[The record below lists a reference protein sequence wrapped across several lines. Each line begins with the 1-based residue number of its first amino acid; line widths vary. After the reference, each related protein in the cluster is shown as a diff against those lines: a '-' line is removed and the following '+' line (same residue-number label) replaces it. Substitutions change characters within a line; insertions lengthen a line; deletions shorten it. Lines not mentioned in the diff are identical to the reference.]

1 MADTTVTNV
10 TNANKSIVGRA
21 TSALTDIRRFM
32 NEPAAKRALPTVLAL
47 VVTFIG
53 IILFISMREPAKTTL
68 FSSLSEADKSKV
80 VESLRQNG
88 INVSLDSATGEIL
101 VPSTDYYQSKML
113 LAAEGLPESL
123 PSGYDNLNDLPM
135 GTSRSVE
142 AVKIR
147 QGLENEL
154 ARSINEISGI
164 LGARVHLAIPEKS
177 VFIRER
183 GKPTASV
190 FVKLGAG
197 RSLGGNQIRAI
208 VHLVSSS
215 VPNLPSEN
223 VTVVDQH
230 GNLLSKPTDDPT
242 SAMSNRQL
250 EYTMKLEQ
258 VYRQRVISLLTPIL
272 GAGNI
277 TAQVSVDVDFT
288 TQNVTEEIV
297 DPESSAIRSEQ
308 ATQDITSEPEAQGI
322 PGAVANTPPLAAEL
336 ATDAPA
342 VQSSGSNIKSQSSSS
357 IKNYEVSK
365 RVTATRNPT
374 GTIKRIVAAILIR
387 EKFVTNEEGER
398 VLKKISD
405 AEKASIQAL
414 VRDAIGFKE
423 ERGDSITITGGEF
436 VEDIQLIDVPWY
448 ENSAIRELLGKLF
461 TILVL
466 AIVTFGAL
474 RPLLSRILVPGGE
487 GVGLPGGTISVADE
501 DEEEQEKIEVQE
513 GESLEDIKAKLKPK
527 KSAISADMLDT
538 ANTYDDKVA
547 IIRMIVGDEAG
558 RVSSVF
564 RNMMKEGSN
573 ASSEEQG

>member
-1 MADTTVTNV
+1 MADTTVTNINEGKSNLI
-10 TNANKSIVGRA
+10 TKTSNAI
-21 TSALTDIRRFM
+21 TDIRRIL
-32 NEPAAKRALPTVLAL
+32 NEPAAKRALPTALAL
-47 VVTFIG
+47 IVTFVG
-53 IILFISMREPAKTTL
+53 IILFISFREPSKTTL

-88 INVSLDSATGEIL
+88 INVSLDSATGEVL

-123 PSGYDNLNDLPM
+123 PNGYESLDNMPM

-147 QGLENEL
+147 HGLENEL

-164 LGARVHLAIPEKS
+164 LGARVHLAIPDKS
-177 VFIRER
+177 VFVRER

-197 RSLGGNQIRAI
+197 RSLGENQIRAI

-230 GNLLSKPTDDPT
+230 GNLLSKPSDDIN

-258 VYRQRVISLLTPIL
+258 VYRQRVLSLLTPIL

-277 TAQVSVDVDFT
+277 TAQVNVDVDFT
-288 TQNVTEEIV
+288 TQNITEEVV
-297 DPESSAIRSEQ
+297 DPEASALRSEQ
-308 ATQDITSEPEAQGI
+308 ATQDITSEPQAQGI

-336 ATDAPA
+336 ATENPVPTQAQP
-342 VQSSGSNIKSQSSSS
+342 NIKSQSSSS

-365 RVTATRNPT
+365 RVSTTTNPT

-387 EKFVTNEEGER
+387 DKLVINELGEQ
-398 VLKKISD
+398 VLQKISD
-405 AEKASIQAL
+405 EEKANLEAL
-414 VRDAIGFKE
+414 VRDAIGFRE
-423 ERGDSITITGGEF
+423 NRGDSITISSGEF
-436 VEDIQLIDVPWY
+436 VEDLQVVEVPWY

-461 TILVL
+461 TILIL

-474 RPLLSRILVPGGE
+474 RPLLNRILVPTASVVGGP
-487 GVGLPGGTISVADE
+487 GVAVADE
-501 DEEEQEKIEVQE
+501 EEEEEEDKIEVSE

-564 RNMMKEGSN
+564 RNMMKQN
-573 ASSEEQG
+573 AKSEEES

>member
-1 MADTTVTNV
+1 MADTTVTNA
-10 TNANKSIVGRA
+10 NENKSNLITR
-21 TSALTDIRRFM
+21 TNSYITNIRRFLD
-32 NEPAAKRALPTVLAL
+32 EPAAKRALPTVLAL
-47 VVTFIG
+47 IVAFVGILIFIT
-53 IILFISMREPAKTTL
+53 MKEPAKTTL
-68 FSSLSEADKSKV
+68 FSSLTEGDKAKV
-80 VESLRQNG
+80 VESLRQKG
-88 INVSLDSATGEIL
+88 IDVSLDSATGEVL

-113 LAAEGLPESL
+113 LAAEGLPESM
-123 PSGYDNLNDLPM
+123 PSGYDNLSDLPM

-147 QGLENEL
+147 QSQESEL

-164 LGARVHLAIPEKS
+164 LGARVHLAIPDKS
-177 VFIRER
+177 VFVREK
-183 GKPTASV
+183 GNPTASV

-197 RSLGGNQIRAI
+197 RSLGENQVRAI

-230 GNLLSKPTDDPT
+230 GNLLSRPTNDPT
-242 SAMSNRQL
+242 SALSNRQL

-277 TAQVSVDVDFT
+277 TAQVNVDVDFT

-297 DPESSAIRSEQ
+297 DPEGTALRSEQ
-308 ATQDITSEPEAQGI
+308 ATQDLTSEPEAIGI
-322 PGAVANTPPLAAEL
+322 PGAVANTPPVAADL
-336 ATDAPA
+336 ATGAPEAAPA
-342 VQSSGSNIKSQSSSS
+342 GSKVKSQSSSS

-365 RVTATRNPT
+365 RVTAIRNPT
-374 GTIKRIVAAILIR
+374 GQIKRIVAAILVR
-387 EKFVTNEEGER
+387 DKMVMNELGENVLQKLSEEEKSNLE
-398 VLKKISD
+398 S
-405 AEKASIQAL
+405 L
-414 VRDAIGFKE
+414 VRDAIGFKQ
-423 ERGDSITITGGEF
+423 ERGDSITISSGEF
-436 VEDIQLIDVPWY
+436 VDEIALSTVPWY

-474 RPLLSRILVPGGE
+474 RPLLNRILVP
-487 GVGLPGGTISVADE
+487 VGGTMADGSLGAGSM
-501 DEEEQEKIEVQE
+501 DEEEEEEDKIEVQE

-527 KSAISADMLDT
+527 KSAISAEMLDT

-547 IIRMIVGDEAG
+547 VIRMIVGDESG
-558 RVSSVF
+558 KVSNVF
-564 RNMMKEGSN
+564 RQLLQKETN
-573 ASSEEQG
+573 

>member
-1 MADTTVTNV
+1 MADTTVSNI
-10 TNANKSIVGRA
+10 NEGKSNLITK
-21 TSALTDIRRFM
+21 TSSAITDIRRIL
-32 NEPAAKRALPTVLAL
+32 NEPAAKRALPTALAL
-47 VVTFIG
+47 IVTFVG
-53 IILFISMREPAKTTL
+53 IILFISFREPSKTTL

-88 INVSLDSATGEIL
+88 INVSLDSATGEVL

-123 PSGYDNLNDLPM
+123 PNGYDSLDNMPM

-147 QGLENEL
+147 NGLENEL

-164 LGARVHLAIPEKS
+164 LGARVHLAIPDKS
-177 VFIRER
+177 VFVRER

-197 RSLGGNQIRAI
+197 RSLGENQIRAI

-230 GNLLSKPTDDPT
+230 GNLLSKPSDDIN

-258 VYRQRVISLLTPIL
+258 VYRQRVLSLLTPIL

-277 TAQVSVDVDFT
+277 TAQVNVDVDFT
-288 TQNVTEEIV
+288 TQNITEEVV
-297 DPESSAIRSEQ
+297 DPEASALRSEQ
-308 ATQDITSEPEAQGI
+308 ATQDITSEPQAQGI

-336 ATDAPA
+336 ATENPVPTQAQP
-342 VQSSGSNIKSQSSSS
+342 NIKSQSSSS

-365 RVTATRNPT
+365 RVSTTTNPT

-387 EKFVTNEEGER
+387 DKLVINELGEQ
-398 VLKKISD
+398 VLQKISD
-405 AEKASIQAL
+405 EEKANLEAL
-414 VRDAIGFKE
+414 VRDAIGFRE
-423 ERGDSITITGGEF
+423 NRGDSITISSGEF
-436 VEDIQLIDVPWY
+436 VEDMQVVEVPWY

-474 RPLLSRILVPGGE
+474 RPLLSRILVPTAAVAGGP
-487 GVGLPGGTISVADE
+487 GVAMAQ
-501 DEEEQEKIEVQE
+501 DEEEEEEEKIEVAE

-564 RNMMKEGSN
+564 RNMMKQNS
-573 ASSEEQG
+573 

>member
-1 MADTTVTNV
+1 MADTTVSNI
-10 TNANKSIVGRA
+10 NEGKSNLITK
-21 TSALTDIRRFM
+21 TSSAITDIRRIL
-32 NEPAAKRALPTVLAL
+32 NEPAAKRALPTALAL
-47 VVTFIG
+47 IVTFVG
-53 IILFISMREPAKTTL
+53 IILFISFREPSKTTL

-88 INVSLDSATGEIL
+88 INVSLDSATGEVL

-123 PSGYDNLNDLPM
+123 PNGYDSLDNMPM

-147 QGLENEL
+147 NGLENEL

-164 LGARVHLAIPEKS
+164 LGARVHLAIPDKS
-177 VFIRER
+177 VFVRER

-197 RSLGGNQIRAI
+197 RSLGENQIRAI

-230 GNLLSKPTDDPT
+230 GNLLSKPSDDIN

-258 VYRQRVISLLTPIL
+258 VYRQRVLSLLTPIL

-277 TAQVSVDVDFT
+277 TAQVNVDVDFT
-288 TQNVTEEIV
+288 TQNITEEVV
-297 DPESSAIRSEQ
+297 DPEASALRSEQ
-308 ATQDITSEPEAQGI
+308 ATQDITSEPQAQGI

-336 ATDAPA
+336 ATENPVPTQAQP
-342 VQSSGSNIKSQSSSS
+342 NIKSQSSSS

-365 RVTATRNPT
+365 RVSTTTNPT

-387 EKFVTNEEGER
+387 DKLVINELGEQ
-398 VLKKISD
+398 VLQKISD
-405 AEKASIQAL
+405 EEKANLEAL
-414 VRDAIGFKE
+414 VRDAIGFRE
-423 ERGDSITITGGEF
+423 NRGDSITISSGEF
-436 VEDIQLIDVPWY
+436 VEDLQVVEVPWY

-461 TILVL
+461 TILIL

-474 RPLLSRILVPGGE
+474 RPLLSRILVPTAAVAGGP
-487 GVGLPGGTISVADE
+487 GVAIAQ
-501 DEEEQEKIEVQE
+501 DEEEEEEDKIEVAE

-564 RNMMKEGSN
+564 RNMMKQN
-573 ASSEEQG
+573 AKSEEES

>member
-1 MADTTVTNV
+1 MADTTVTN
-10 TNANKSIVGRA
+10 TEDNKGGSLVSKT
-21 TSALTDIRRFM
+21 TSAITDIRRLL
-32 NEPAAKRALPTVLAL
+32 NEPAAKRALPTAVAL
-47 VVTFIG
+47 IVTFIG
-53 IILFISMREPAKTTL
+53 ILLFISMREPAKTTL
-68 FSSLSEADKSKV
+68 FSSLTEADKSKV

-88 INVSLDSATGEIL
+88 INVSLDSATGEVL

-123 PSGYDNLNDLPM
+123 PSGYDNLNELPM
-135 GTSRSVE
+135 GTSRSIE

-147 QGLENEL
+147 QSLENEL
-154 ARSINEISGI
+154 ARSVNEISGI

-177 VFIRER
+177 VFVRER
-183 GKPTASV
+183 GKPTASI

-197 RSLGGNQIRAI
+197 RSLGENQIRAI

-258 VYRQRVISLLTPIL
+258 VYRQRVLSLLTPIL

-288 TQNVTEEIV
+288 TKNVTEEIV
-297 DPESSAIRSEQ
+297 DPEGSAIRSEQ
-308 ATQDITSEPEAQGI
+308 ATQDTTSEPEAQGI

-342 VQSSGSNIKSQSSSS
+342 SQQSSSQIKSQSSSS

-374 GTIKRIVAAILIR
+374 GQIKRIVAAILIR
-387 EKFVTNEEGER
+387 EKFVINEAGER
-398 VLKKISD
+398 VLEKVTEEEKKN
-405 AEKASIQAL
+405 IQSL
-414 VRDAIGFKE
+414 VKDAIGFKD
-423 ERGDSITITGGEF
+423 ERGDSITISGGEF
-436 VEDIQLIDVPWY
+436 VEDIEVINVPWY

-474 RPLLSRILVPGGE
+474 RPLLSRILVPAGG
-487 GVGLPGGTISVADE
+487 GQLAGPSSVSIAE
-501 DEEEQEKIEVQE
+501 DEEEEEDKIEVAE
-513 GESLEDIKAKLKPK
+513 GESLEEIKAKLKPK
-527 KSAISADMLDT
+527 KSSISADMLDT

-564 RNMMKEGSN
+564 RNMMSQNSK
-573 ASSEEQG
+573 SEEDQG

>member
-1 MADTTVTNV
+1 MADTTVSNI
-10 TNANKSIVGRA
+10 NEGKSSLITK
-21 TSALTDIRRFM
+21 TSSAITDIRRIL
-32 NEPAAKRALPTVLAL
+32 NEPAAKRALPTALAL
-47 VVTFIG
+47 IVTFVG
-53 IILFISMREPAKTTL
+53 IILFISFREPSKTTL

-88 INVSLDSATGEIL
+88 INVSLDSATGEVL

-123 PSGYDNLNDLPM
+123 PNGYDSLDNMPM

-147 QGLENEL
+147 NGLENEL

-164 LGARVHLAIPEKS
+164 LGARVHLAIPDKS
-177 VFIRER
+177 VFVRER

-197 RSLGGNQIRAI
+197 RSLGENQIRAI

-230 GNLLSKPTDDPT
+230 GNLLSKPSDDIN

-258 VYRQRVISLLTPIL
+258 VYRQRVLSLLTPIL
-272 GAGNI
+272 GPGNI
-277 TAQVSVDVDFT
+277 TAQVNVDVDFT
-288 TQNVTEEIV
+288 TQNITEEVV
-297 DPESSAIRSEQ
+297 DPEASALRSEQ
-308 ATQDITSEPEAQGI
+308 ATQDITSEPQAQGV

-336 ATDAPA
+336 ATENPVPTQAQP
-342 VQSSGSNIKSQSSSS
+342 NIKSQSSSS

-365 RVTATRNPT
+365 RVSTTTNPT

-387 EKFVTNEEGER
+387 DKLVMNELGEQ
-398 VLKKISD
+398 VLQKISD
-405 AEKASIQAL
+405 EEKANLEAL
-414 VRDAIGFKE
+414 VRDAIGFRE
-423 ERGDSITITGGEF
+423 NRGDSITISSGEF
-436 VEDIQLIDVPWY
+436 VEDMQVVEVPWY

-474 RPLLSRILVPGGE
+474 RPLLSRILVPTAAVAGGP
-487 GVGLPGGTISVADE
+487 GVAIAQ
-501 DEEEQEKIEVQE
+501 DEEEEEEDKIEVAE

-564 RNMMKEGSN
+564 RNMMKKNSI
-573 ASSEEQG
+573 SEEES

>member
-1 MADTTVTNV
+1 MADTTVSNINEGKSKLITK
-10 TNANKSIVGRA
+10 TSNAI
-21 TSALTDIRRFM
+21 TDIRRIL
-32 NEPAAKRALPTVLAL
+32 NEPAAKRALPTALAL
-47 VVTFIG
+47 IVTFVG
-53 IILFISMREPAKTTL
+53 IILFISFREPSKTTL

-88 INVSLDSATGEIL
+88 INVSLDSATGEVL

-123 PSGYDNLNDLPM
+123 PNGYESLDSMPM

-147 QGLENEL
+147 NGLENEL

-164 LGARVHLAIPEKS
+164 LGARVHLAIPDKS
-177 VFIRER
+177 VFVREK

-197 RSLGGNQIRAI
+197 RSLGENQVRAI

-230 GNLLSKPTDDPT
+230 GNLLSKPSDDIN

-250 EYTMKLEQ
+250 EYSMKLEQ
-258 VYRQRVISLLTPIL
+258 VYRQRVLSLLTPIL

-277 TAQVSVDVDFT
+277 TAQVNVDVDFT
-288 TQNVTEEIV
+288 TQNITEEVV
-297 DPESSAIRSEQ
+297 DPEASALRSEQ
-308 ATQDITSEPEAQGI
+308 ATQDITSEPQAQGI

-336 ATDAPA
+336 ATENPVPTQAQP
-342 VQSSGSNIKSQSSSS
+342 NIKSQSSSS

-365 RVTATRNPT
+365 RVSTTTNPT

-387 EKFVTNEEGER
+387 DKLVTNELGEQ
-398 VLKKISD
+398 VLQKISD
-405 AEKASIQAL
+405 EEKANLEAL
-414 VRDAIGFKE
+414 VRDAIGFRE
-423 ERGDSITITGGEF
+423 NRGDSITISSGEF
-436 VEDIQLIDVPWY
+436 VEDMQVVEVPWY

-461 TILVL
+461 TILIL

-474 RPLLSRILVPGGE
+474 RPLLSRILVPTAAVAGG
-487 GVGLPGGTISVADE
+487 PGIAMAQ
-501 DEEEQEKIEVQE
+501 DEEEEEEDKIEVAE

-564 RNMMKEGSN
+564 RNMMKQN
-573 ASSEEQG
+573 AKSEEES

>member
-1 MADTTVTNV
+1 MADTTVTNLNEGKSNLI
-10 TNANKSIVGRA
+10 TRTSNAI
-21 TSALTDIRRFM
+21 TDIRRIL
-32 NEPAAKRALPTVLAL
+32 NEPAAKRALPTALAL
-47 VVTFIG
+47 IVTFIG
-53 IILFISMREPAKTTL
+53 IILFISFREPSKTTL

-88 INVSLDSATGEIL
+88 INVSLDSATGEVL

-123 PSGYDNLNDLPM
+123 PNGYDSLDNMPM

-147 QGLENEL
+147 NGLENEL

-164 LGARVHLAIPEKS
+164 LGARVHLAIPDKS
-177 VFIRER
+177 VFVRER

-197 RSLGGNQIRAI
+197 RSLGENQIRAI

-230 GNLLSKPTDDPT
+230 GNLLSKPSDDIN

-258 VYRQRVISLLTPIL
+258 VYRQRVLSLLTPIL
-272 GAGNI
+272 GVGNI
-277 TAQVSVDVDFT
+277 TAQVNVDVDFT
-288 TQNVTEEIV
+288 TQNITEEVV
-297 DPESSAIRSEQ
+297 DPEASALRSEQ
-308 ATQDITSEPEAQGI
+308 ATQDITSEPQAQGV

-336 ATDAPA
+336 ATENPVPTQAQP
-342 VQSSGSNIKSQSSSS
+342 NIKSQSSSS

-365 RVTATRNPT
+365 RVSTTTNPT

-387 EKFVTNEEGER
+387 DKLVINELGEQ
-398 VLKKISD
+398 VLQKISD
-405 AEKASIQAL
+405 EEKANLEAL
-414 VRDAIGFKE
+414 VRDAIGFRE
-423 ERGDSITITGGEF
+423 NRGDSITISSGEF
-436 VEDIQLIDVPWY
+436 VEDIQVVEVPWY

-474 RPLLSRILVPGGE
+474 RPLLSRILVPTAAVTGGP
-487 GVGLPGGTISVADE
+487 GVAIAE
-501 DEEEQEKIEVQE
+501 DEEEEAEEKIEVAE

-564 RNMMKEGSN
+564 RNMMKQN
-573 ASSEEQG
+573 AKSEEES

>member
-1 MADTTVTNV
+1 MADTTVTNINEGKSNLI
-10 TNANKSIVGRA
+10 TKTSNAI
-21 TSALTDIRRFM
+21 TDIRRIL
-32 NEPAAKRALPTVLAL
+32 NEPAAKRALPTALAL
-47 VVTFIG
+47 IVTFIG
-53 IILFISMREPAKTTL
+53 IILFISFREPSKTTL

-88 INVSLDSATGEIL
+88 INVSLDVATGEVL

-123 PSGYDNLNDLPM
+123 PNGYDSLDNIPM

-147 QGLENEL
+147 NGLENEL

-164 LGARVHLAIPEKS
+164 LGARVHLAIPDKS
-177 VFIRER
+177 VFVRER

-197 RSLGGNQIRAI
+197 RSLGENQIRAI

-230 GNLLSKPTDDPT
+230 GNLLSKPSDDIN

-258 VYRQRVISLLTPIL
+258 VYRQRVLSLLTPIL

-277 TAQVSVDVDFT
+277 TAQVNVDVDFT
-288 TQNVTEEIV
+288 TQNITEEIV
-297 DPESSAIRSEQ
+297 DPEASALRSEQ
-308 ATQDITSEPEAQGI
+308 ATQDITSEPQAQGI

-336 ATDAPA
+336 ATENPTPTQAQP
-342 VQSSGSNIKSQSSSS
+342 NIKSQSSSS

-365 RVTATRNPT
+365 RVSTTTNPT

-387 EKFVTNEEGER
+387 DKLVTNELGEQ
-398 VLKKISD
+398 VLQKISD
-405 AEKASIQAL
+405 QEKANLEAL
-414 VRDAIGFKE
+414 VRDAIGFRE
-423 ERGDSITITGGEF
+423 NRGDSITISSGEF
-436 VEDIQLIDVPWY
+436 IEDLQVVEVPWY

-461 TILVL
+461 TILIL

-474 RPLLSRILVPGGE
+474 RPLLSRILVPTAAVAGGP
-487 GVGLPGGTISVADE
+487 GVAIAQDDE
-501 DEEEQEKIEVQE
+501 DEEAEEKIEVAE

-564 RNMMKEGSN
+564 RNMMKKNSI
-573 ASSEEQG
+573 SEEES

>member
-1 MADTTVTNV
+1 MADTTVSNI
-10 TNANKSIVGRA
+10 NEGKSNLITK
-21 TSALTDIRRFM
+21 TSSAITDIRRIL
-32 NEPAAKRALPTVLAL
+32 NEPAAKRALPTALAL
-47 VVTFIG
+47 IVTFVG
-53 IILFISMREPAKTTL
+53 IILFISFREPSKTTL

-88 INVSLDSATGEIL
+88 INVSLDSATGEVL

-123 PSGYDNLNDLPM
+123 PNGYDSLDNMPM

-147 QGLENEL
+147 NGLENEL

-164 LGARVHLAIPEKS
+164 LGARVHLAIPDKS
-177 VFIRER
+177 VFVRER

-197 RSLGGNQIRAI
+197 RSLGENQIRAI

-230 GNLLSKPTDDPT
+230 GNLLSKPSDDIN

-258 VYRQRVISLLTPIL
+258 VYRQRVLSLLTPIL

-277 TAQVSVDVDFT
+277 TAQVNVDVDFT
-288 TQNVTEEIV
+288 TQNITEEVV
-297 DPESSAIRSEQ
+297 DPEASALRSEQ
-308 ATQDITSEPEAQGI
+308 ATQDITSEPQAQGI

-336 ATDAPA
+336 ATENPVPTQAQP
-342 VQSSGSNIKSQSSSS
+342 NIKSQSSSS

-365 RVTATRNPT
+365 RVSTTTNPT

-387 EKFVTNEEGER
+387 DKLVINELGEQ
-398 VLKKISD
+398 VLQKISD
-405 AEKASIQAL
+405 EEKANLEAL
-414 VRDAIGFKE
+414 VRDAIGFRE
-423 ERGDSITITGGEF
+423 NRGDSITISSGEF
-436 VEDIQLIDVPWY
+436 VEDMQVVEVPWY

-461 TILVL
+461 TILIL

-474 RPLLSRILVPGGE
+474 RPLLSRILVPTAAVAGGP
-487 GVGLPGGTISVADE
+487 GVAIAE
-501 DEEEQEKIEVQE
+501 DEEEEAEEKIEVAE

-564 RNMMKEGSN
+564 RNMMKQNSK
-573 ASSEEQG
+573 SEEES

>member
-1 MADTTVTNV
+1 MADTTVSNTNQG
-10 TNANKSIVGRA
+10 KSSLIA
-21 TSALTDIRRFM
+21 KTSNTITDIRRIL
-32 NEPAAKRALPTVLAL
+32 NEPAAKRALPTALAL
-47 VVTFIG
+47 IVTFIG
-53 IILFISMREPAKTTL
+53 IILFISMREPSKTTL

-88 INVSLDSATGEIL
+88 INVSLDSATGEVL

-123 PSGYDNLNDLPM
+123 PSGYDNLENLPM

-147 QGLENEL
+147 HSLESEL

-177 VFIRER
+177 VFIREK
-183 GKPTASV
+183 GKPTASI

-197 RSLGGNQIRAI
+197 RSLGENQIRAI

-215 VPNLPSEN
+215 VANLPSEN

-230 GNLLSKPTDDPT
+230 GNLLSKPSDDIN

-258 VYRQRVISLLTPIL
+258 VYRQRVLSLLTPIL

-277 TAQVSVDVDFT
+277 TAQVNVDVDFT
-288 TQNVTEEIV
+288 TQNVTEEVV
-297 DPESSAIRSEQ
+297 DPEGSVLRSEQ
-308 ATQDITSEPEAQGI
+308 ATQDTTSEPQAQGI

-336 ATDAPA
+336 ATENPVPA
-342 VQSSGSNIKSQSSSS
+342 QSQPNIKSQSSSS

-365 RVTATRNPT
+365 RVSTTTNPT
-374 GTIKRIVAAILIR
+374 GTIKRIVAAILVR
-387 EKFVTNEEGER
+387 DKLVTNELGEQ
-398 VLKKISD
+398 VLQKLSED
-405 AEKASIQAL
+405 EKQNLEAL
-414 VRDAIGFKE
+414 VRDAIGFRE
-423 ERGDSITITGGEF
+423 NRGDSITISSGEF
-436 VEDIQLIDVPWY
+436 VEDLEVIEVPWY

-474 RPLLSRILVPGGE
+474 RPLLSRILVPAGE
-487 GVGLPGGTISVADE
+487 AAGGTPISAVADD
-501 DEEEQEKIEVQE
+501 DEEEEQDKIEVAE

-564 RNMMKEGSN
+564 RNMMKEN
-573 ASSEEQG
+573 AKNAEES

>member
-1 MADTTVTNV
+1 MADTTVSNI
-10 TNANKSIVGRA
+10 NEGKSNLITK
-21 TSALTDIRRFM
+21 TSSAITDIRRIL
-32 NEPAAKRALPTVLAL
+32 NEPAAKRALPTALAL
-47 VVTFIG
+47 IVTFVG
-53 IILFISMREPAKTTL
+53 IILFISFREPSKTTL

-88 INVSLDSATGEIL
+88 INVSLDSATGEVL

-123 PSGYDNLNDLPM
+123 PNGYDSLDNMPM

-147 QGLENEL
+147 NGLENEL

-164 LGARVHLAIPEKS
+164 LGARVHLAIPDKS
-177 VFIRER
+177 VFVRER

-197 RSLGGNQIRAI
+197 RSLGENQIRAI

-230 GNLLSKPTDDPT
+230 GNLLSKPSDDIN

-258 VYRQRVISLLTPIL
+258 VYRQRVLSLLTPIL
-272 GAGNI
+272 GVGNI
-277 TAQVSVDVDFT
+277 TAQVNVDVDFT
-288 TQNVTEEIV
+288 TQNITEEVV
-297 DPESSAIRSEQ
+297 DPEASALRSEQ
-308 ATQDITSEPEAQGI
+308 ATQDITSEPQAQGV

-336 ATDAPA
+336 ATENPVPTQAQP
-342 VQSSGSNIKSQSSSS
+342 NIKSQSSSS

-365 RVTATRNPT
+365 RVSTTTNPT

-387 EKFVTNEEGER
+387 DKLVINELGEQ
-398 VLKKISD
+398 VLQKISD
-405 AEKASIQAL
+405 EEKANLEAL
-414 VRDAIGFKE
+414 VRDAIGFRE
-423 ERGDSITITGGEF
+423 NRGDSITISSGEF
-436 VEDIQLIDVPWY
+436 VEDIQVVEVPWY

-474 RPLLSRILVPGGE
+474 RPLLSRILVPTAAVAGGP
-487 GVGLPGGTISVADE
+487 GVAMAE
-501 DEEEQEKIEVQE
+501 DEEEEAEEKIEVAE

-564 RNMMKEGSN
+564 RNMMKKNSI
-573 ASSEEQG
+573 SEEES

>member
-1 MADTTVTNV
+1 MADTTVTNLNEGKSNLI
-10 TNANKSIVGRA
+10 TRTSNAI
-21 TSALTDIRRFM
+21 TDIRRIL
-32 NEPAAKRALPTVLAL
+32 NEPAAKRALPTALAL
-47 VVTFIG
+47 IVTFIG
-53 IILFISMREPAKTTL
+53 IILFISFREPSKTTL

-88 INVSLDSATGEIL
+88 INVSLDSATGEVL

-123 PSGYDNLNDLPM
+123 PNGYDSLDNMPM

-147 QGLENEL
+147 NGLENEL

-164 LGARVHLAIPEKS
+164 LGARVHLAIPDKS
-177 VFIRER
+177 VFVRER

-197 RSLGGNQIRAI
+197 RSLGENQIRAI

-230 GNLLSKPTDDPT
+230 GNLLSKPSDDIN

-258 VYRQRVISLLTPIL
+258 VYRQRVLSLLTPIL

-277 TAQVSVDVDFT
+277 TAQVNVDVDFT
-288 TQNVTEEIV
+288 TQNITEEVV
-297 DPESSAIRSEQ
+297 DPEASALRSEQ
-308 ATQDITSEPEAQGI
+308 ATQDITSEPQAQGI

-336 ATDAPA
+336 ATENPVPTQAQP
-342 VQSSGSNIKSQSSSS
+342 NIKSQSSSS

-365 RVTATRNPT
+365 RVSTTTNPT

-387 EKFVTNEEGER
+387 DKLVINELGEQ
-398 VLKKISD
+398 VLQKISD
-405 AEKASIQAL
+405 EEKANLEAL
-414 VRDAIGFKE
+414 VRDAIGFRE
-423 ERGDSITITGGEF
+423 NRGDSITISSGEF
-436 VEDIQLIDVPWY
+436 VEDLQVVEVPWY

-461 TILVL
+461 TILIL

-474 RPLLSRILVPGGE
+474 RPLLSRILVPTAAVAGGP
-487 GVGLPGGTISVADE
+487 GVAIAEDE
-501 DEEEQEKIEVQE
+501 DEEAEEKIEVAE

-564 RNMMKEGSN
+564 RNMMKQN
-573 ASSEEQG
+573 AKSEEES

>member
-10 TNANKSIVGRA
+10 NSGNKNSLVGRA
-21 TSALTDIRRFM
+21 SSAITDIRRFM

-53 IILFISMREPAKTTL
+53 IILFISIREPAKTTL

-123 PSGYDNLNDLPM
+123 PNGYDNLNDLPM

-183 GKPTASV
+183 GKPTASI

-197 RSLGGNQIRAI
+197 RSLGENQIRAI

-230 GNLLSKPTDDPT
+230 GNLLSKPSDDPT

-288 TQNVTEEIV
+288 TRNITEEVV

-308 ATQDITSEPEAQGI
+308 ATQDMTSEPEAQGI

-342 VQSSGSNIKSQSSSS
+342 SQPSGSNIKSQSSSS

-365 RVTATRNPT
+365 RVTATTNPT
-374 GTIKRIVAAILIR
+374 GTIKRIVAAILVR
-387 EKFVTNEEGER
+387 EKFVTNEAGER
-398 VLKKISD
+398 VLEKISD
-405 AEKASIQAL
+405 QEKASIQAL

-474 RPLLSRILVPGGE
+474 RPLLSRILVTAGDASGAPS
-487 GVGLPGGTISVADE
+487 TISMADD
-501 DEEEQEKIEVQE
+501 DEEEEDKIEVQE

-564 RNMMKEGSN
+564 RNMMKQGA
-573 ASSEEQG
+573 ASSEEQN

>member
-1 MADTTVTNV
+1 MADTTVSNINEGKTNLI
-10 TNANKSIVGRA
+10 TKTSNAI
-21 TSALTDIRRFM
+21 TDIRRIL
-32 NEPAAKRALPTVLAL
+32 NEPAAKRALPTALAL
-47 VVTFIG
+47 IVTFIG
-53 IILFISMREPAKTTL
+53 IILFISFREPSKTTL

-88 INVSLDSATGEIL
+88 INVSLDSATGEVL

-123 PSGYDNLNDLPM
+123 PNGYDSLDNMPM

-147 QGLENEL
+147 NGLENEL

-164 LGARVHLAIPEKS
+164 LGARVHLAIPDKS
-177 VFIRER
+177 VFVRER

-197 RSLGGNQIRAI
+197 RSLGESQIRAI

-230 GNLLSKPTDDPT
+230 GNLLSKPSDDIN

-258 VYRQRVISLLTPIL
+258 IYRQRVLSLLTPIL

-277 TAQVSVDVDFT
+277 TAQVNVDVDFT
-288 TQNVTEEIV
+288 TQNITEEVV
-297 DPESSAIRSEQ
+297 DPEASALRSEQ
-308 ATQDITSEPEAQGI
+308 ATQDITSEPQAQGI

-336 ATDAPA
+336 ATENPVPTQAQP
-342 VQSSGSNIKSQSSSS
+342 NIKSQSSSS

-365 RVTATRNPT
+365 RVSTTTNPT

-387 EKFVTNEEGER
+387 DKLVTNELGEQ
-398 VLKKISD
+398 VVQKVSD
-405 AEKASIQAL
+405 EEKANLEAL
-414 VRDAIGFKE
+414 VRDAIGFRE
-423 ERGDSITITGGEF
+423 NRGDSITISSGEF
-436 VEDIQLIDVPWY
+436 VEDLEVIEVPWY

-461 TILVL
+461 TILIL

-474 RPLLSRILVPGGE
+474 RPLLSRILVPTGAVAGGPA
-487 GVGLPGGTISVADE
+487 VSLAQDE
-501 DEEEQEKIEVQE
+501 DDEEQEDKIEVAE

-564 RNMMKEGSN
+564 RNMMKQN
-573 ASSEEQG
+573 AKSEEES

>member
-1 MADTTVTNV
+1 MADTTVSNINEGKSNLITK
-10 TNANKSIVGRA
+10 TSNAI
-21 TSALTDIRRFM
+21 TDIRRIL
-32 NEPAAKRALPTVLAL
+32 NEPAAKRALPTALAL
-47 VVTFIG
+47 IVTFIG
-53 IILFISMREPAKTTL
+53 IILFISFREPSKTTL

-88 INVSLDSATGEIL
+88 INVSLDSATGEVL

-123 PSGYDNLNDLPM
+123 PNGYDSLDNMPM

-147 QGLENEL
+147 NGLENEL

-164 LGARVHLAIPEKS
+164 LGARVHLAIPDKS
-177 VFIRER
+177 VFVRER

-197 RSLGGNQIRAI
+197 RSLGENQIRAI

-230 GNLLSKPTDDPT
+230 GNLLSKPSDDIN

-258 VYRQRVISLLTPIL
+258 VYRQRVLSLLTPIL

-277 TAQVSVDVDFT
+277 TAQVNVDVDFT
-288 TQNVTEEIV
+288 TQNITEEVV
-297 DPESSAIRSEQ
+297 DPEASALRSEQ
-308 ATQDITSEPEAQGI
+308 ATQDITSEPQAQGI

-336 ATDAPA
+336 ATENPVPTQAQP
-342 VQSSGSNIKSQSSSS
+342 NIKSQSSSS

-365 RVTATRNPT
+365 RVSTTTNPT

-387 EKFVTNEEGER
+387 DKLVINELGEQ
-398 VLKKISD
+398 VLQKISD
-405 AEKASIQAL
+405 EEKANLEAL
-414 VRDAIGFKE
+414 VRDAIGFRE
-423 ERGDSITITGGEF
+423 NRGDSITISSGEF
-436 VEDIQLIDVPWY
+436 VEDIQVVEVPWY

-461 TILVL
+461 TILIL

-474 RPLLSRILVPGGE
+474 RPLLSRILVPTAAVAGGP
-487 GVGLPGGTISVADE
+487 GVAMAQ
-501 DEEEQEKIEVQE
+501 DEEEEAEEKIEVAE

-564 RNMMKEGSN
+564 RNMMKQN
-573 ASSEEQG
+573 AKSEEES

>member
-1 MADTTVTNV
+1 MADTTVTNLNEGKSNLI
-10 TNANKSIVGRA
+10 TRTSNAI
-21 TSALTDIRRFM
+21 TDIRRIL
-32 NEPAAKRALPTVLAL
+32 NEPAAKRALPTALAL
-47 VVTFIG
+47 IVTFIG
-53 IILFISMREPAKTTL
+53 IILFISFREPSKTTL

-88 INVSLDSATGEIL
+88 INVSLDSATGEVL

-123 PSGYDNLNDLPM
+123 PNGYDSLDNMPM

-147 QGLENEL
+147 NGLENEL

-164 LGARVHLAIPEKS
+164 LGARVHLAIPDKS
-177 VFIRER
+177 VFVRER

-197 RSLGGNQIRAI
+197 RSLGENQIRAI

-230 GNLLSKPTDDPT
+230 GNLLSKPSDDIN

-258 VYRQRVISLLTPIL
+258 VYRQRVLSLLTPIL

-277 TAQVSVDVDFT
+277 TAQVNVDVDFT
-288 TQNVTEEIV
+288 TQNITEEVV
-297 DPESSAIRSEQ
+297 DPEASALRSEQ
-308 ATQDITSEPEAQGI
+308 ATQDITSEPQAQGV

-336 ATDAPA
+336 ATENPVPTQAQP
-342 VQSSGSNIKSQSSSS
+342 NIKSQSSSS

-365 RVTATRNPT
+365 RVSTTTNPT

-387 EKFVTNEEGER
+387 DKLVINELGEQ
-398 VLKKISD
+398 VLQKISD
-405 AEKASIQAL
+405 EEKANLEAL
-414 VRDAIGFKE
+414 VRDAIGFRE
-423 ERGDSITITGGEF
+423 NRGDSITISSGEF
-436 VEDIQLIDVPWY
+436 VEDMQVVEVPWY

-474 RPLLSRILVPGGE
+474 RPLLSRILVPTAAIAGGP
-487 GVGLPGGTISVADE
+487 GVAIA
-501 DEEEQEKIEVQE
+501 DEEEEEAEEKIEVAE

-564 RNMMKEGSN
+564 RNMMKQN
-573 ASSEEQG
+573 ANSEEES

>member
-1 MADTTVTNV
+1 MADTTVTNA
-10 TNANKSIVGRA
+10 NENKSNLITR
-21 TSALTDIRRFM
+21 TNSYITNIRRFLD
-32 NEPAAKRALPTVLAL
+32 EPAAKRALPTVLAL
-47 VVTFIG
+47 IVAFVGILIFIT
-53 IILFISMREPAKTTL
+53 MKEPAKTTL
-68 FSSLSEADKSKV
+68 FSSLTEGDKAKV
-80 VESLRQNG
+80 VESLRQKG
-88 INVSLDSATGEIL
+88 IDVSLDSATGEVL

-113 LAAEGLPESL
+113 LAAEGLPESM
-123 PSGYDNLNDLPM
+123 PSGYDNLSDLPM

-147 QGLENEL
+147 QSQESEL

-164 LGARVHLAIPEKS
+164 LGARVHLAIPDKS
-177 VFIRER
+177 VFVREK
-183 GKPTASV
+183 GNPTASV

-197 RSLGGNQIRAI
+197 RSLGENQVRAI

-230 GNLLSKPTDDPT
+230 GNLLSRPTNDPT
-242 SAMSNRQL
+242 SALSNRQL

-277 TAQVSVDVDFT
+277 TAQVNVDVDFT

-297 DPESSAIRSEQ
+297 DPEGTALRSEQ
-308 ATQDITSEPEAQGI
+308 ATQDLTSEPEAIGI
-322 PGAVANTPPLAAEL
+322 PGAVANTPPVAADL
-336 ATDAPA
+336 ATGAPEAAPA
-342 VQSSGSNIKSQSSSS
+342 GSKVKSQSSSS

-365 RVTATRNPT
+365 RVTAIRNPT
-374 GTIKRIVAAILIR
+374 GQIKRIVAAILVR
-387 EKFVTNEEGER
+387 DKMVMNELGENVLQKLSEEEKSNLE
-398 VLKKISD
+398 S
-405 AEKASIQAL
+405 L
-414 VRDAIGFKE
+414 VRDAIGFKQ
-423 ERGDSITITGGEF
+423 ERGDSITISSGEF
-436 VEDIQLIDVPWY
+436 VDEIALSTVPWY

-474 RPLLSRILVPGGE
+474 RPLLNRILVP
-487 GVGLPGGTISVADE
+487 VGGTMADGSLGAGSM
-501 DEEEQEKIEVQE
+501 DEEEEEEDKIEVQE

-527 KSAISADMLDT
+527 KSAISPDMLDT

-547 IIRMIVGDEAG
+547 VIRMIVGDEAG

-564 RNMMKEGSN
+564 KALMKQGNKKE
-573 ASSEEQG
+573 AEES

>member
-1 MADTTVTNV
+1 MADTTVSNI
-10 TNANKSIVGRA
+10 NEGKSNLITK
-21 TSALTDIRRFM
+21 TSSAITDIRRIL
-32 NEPAAKRALPTVLAL
+32 NEPAAKRALPTALAL
-47 VVTFIG
+47 IVTFVG
-53 IILFISMREPAKTTL
+53 IILFISFREPSKTTL

-88 INVSLDSATGEIL
+88 INVSLDSATGEVL

-123 PSGYDNLNDLPM
+123 PNGYDSLDNMPM

-147 QGLENEL
+147 NGLENEL

-164 LGARVHLAIPEKS
+164 LGARVHLAIPDKS
-177 VFIRER
+177 VFVRER

-197 RSLGGNQIRAI
+197 RSLGENQIRAI

-230 GNLLSKPTDDPT
+230 GNLLSKPSDDIN

-258 VYRQRVISLLTPIL
+258 VYRQRVLSLLTPIL

-277 TAQVSVDVDFT
+277 TAQVNVDVDFT
-288 TQNVTEEIV
+288 TQNITEEVV
-297 DPESSAIRSEQ
+297 DPEASALRSEQ
-308 ATQDITSEPEAQGI
+308 ATQDITSEPQAQGI

-336 ATDAPA
+336 ATENPVPTQAQP
-342 VQSSGSNIKSQSSSS
+342 NIKSQSSSS

-365 RVTATRNPT
+365 RVSTTTNPT

-387 EKFVTNEEGER
+387 DKLVTNELGEQ
-398 VLKKISD
+398 VLQKISD
-405 AEKASIQAL
+405 EEKANLEAL
-414 VRDAIGFKE
+414 VRDAIGFRE
-423 ERGDSITITGGEF
+423 NRGDSITISSGEF
-436 VEDIQLIDVPWY
+436 VEDLQVVEVPWY

-461 TILVL
+461 TILIL

-474 RPLLSRILVPGGE
+474 RPLLSRILVPTTAVAGGP
-487 GVGLPGGTISVADE
+487 GVAIAQ
-501 DEEEQEKIEVQE
+501 DEEEEEEDKIEVAE

-564 RNMMKEGSN
+564 RNMMKQNSK
-573 ASSEEQG
+573 SEEES

>member
-1 MADTTVTNV
+1 MADTTISNADENKNNLITKTN
-10 TNANKSIVGRA
+10 SYI
-21 TSALTDIRRFM
+21 TDIRRFL

-47 VVTFIG
+47 SIAFIG
-53 IILFISMREPAKTTL
+53 VLIFIMMREPAKTTL
-68 FSSLSEADKSKV
+68 FSSLSEADKAKV

-88 INVSLDSATGEIL
+88 IDVSLDSATGEVL

-123 PSGYDNLNDLPM
+123 PSGYDNLTDLPM
-135 GTSRSVE
+135 GTSRTVE

-147 QGLENEL
+147 QSQESEL

-164 LGARVHLAIPEKS
+164 LGARVHLAIPDKS
-177 VFIRER
+177 VFVRDR
-183 GKPTASV
+183 GRPTASI
-190 FVKLGAG
+190 FIKLGAG
-197 RSLGGNQIRAI
+197 RSLGENQVRAI

-230 GNLLSKPTDDPT
+230 GNLLSRPTNDPT
-242 SAMSNRQL
+242 AALSNRQL
-250 EYTMKLEQ
+250 DYTMKLEQ

-277 TAQVSVDVDFT
+277 TAQVNVDVDFT

-297 DPESSAIRSEQ
+297 DPEGTALRSEQ
-308 ATQDITSEPEAQGI
+308 ATQDLTSEPESVGI

-336 ATDAPA
+336 ATGAPESAPA
-342 VQSSGSNIKSQSSSS
+342 GSKVKSQSSSS

-365 RVTATRNPT
+365 RVTAIRNPT

-387 EKFVTNEEGER
+387 DKLVVNELGENVLEKLSDEEKTDIE
-398 VLKKISD
+398 
-405 AEKASIQAL
+405 AL
-414 VRDAIGFKE
+414 VRDAIGFKQ
-423 ERGDSITITGGEF
+423 ERGDSITISSGEF
-436 VEDIQLIDVPWY
+436 IDEIEISTVPWY

-474 RPLLSRILVPGGE
+474 RPLLNRILIP
-487 GVGLPGGTISVADE
+487 VGAGAGAGLGPIAADEE
-501 DEEEQEKIEVQE
+501 DEEEEDKVEVQE
-513 GESLEDIKAKLKPK
+513 GESLEEIKAKLKPK
-527 KSAISADMLDT
+527 KSSISPDMLDT

-547 IIRMIVGDEAG
+547 VIRMIVGDEAG

-564 RNMMKEGSN
+564 KALMKQGTKKE
-573 ASSEEQG
+573 AEEN

>member
-1 MADTTVTNV
+1 MADTTVSNI
-10 TNANKSIVGRA
+10 NEGKSNLITK
-21 TSALTDIRRFM
+21 TSSAITDIRRIL
-32 NEPAAKRALPTVLAL
+32 NEPAAKRALPTALAL
-47 VVTFIG
+47 IVTFVG
-53 IILFISMREPAKTTL
+53 IMLFISFREPSKTTL
-68 FSSLSEADKSKV
+68 FSSLSKADKSKV

-88 INVSLDSATGEIL
+88 INVSLDSATGEVL

-123 PSGYDNLNDLPM
+123 PNGYDSLDNMPM

-147 QGLENEL
+147 NGLENEL

-164 LGARVHLAIPEKS
+164 LGARVHLAIPDKS
-177 VFIRER
+177 VFVRER

-197 RSLGGNQIRAI
+197 RSLGENQIRAI

-230 GNLLSKPTDDPT
+230 GNLLSKPSDDIN

-258 VYRQRVISLLTPIL
+258 VYRQRVLSLLTPIL

-277 TAQVSVDVDFT
+277 TAQVNVDVDFT
-288 TQNVTEEIV
+288 TQNITEEVV
-297 DPESSAIRSEQ
+297 DPEASALRSEQ
-308 ATQDITSEPEAQGI
+308 ATQDITSEPQAQGI

-336 ATDAPA
+336 ATENPVPTQAQP
-342 VQSSGSNIKSQSSSS
+342 NIKSQSSSS

-365 RVTATRNPT
+365 RVSTTTNPT

-387 EKFVTNEEGER
+387 DKLVINELGEQ
-398 VLKKISD
+398 VLQKISD
-405 AEKASIQAL
+405 EEKANLEAL
-414 VRDAIGFKE
+414 VRDAIGFRE
-423 ERGDSITITGGEF
+423 NRGDSITISSGEF
-436 VEDIQLIDVPWY
+436 VEDMQVVEVPWY

-461 TILVL
+461 TILIL

-474 RPLLSRILVPGGE
+474 RPLLSRILVPTAAVAGGP
-487 GVGLPGGTISVADE
+487 GVAIAQ
-501 DEEEQEKIEVQE
+501 DEEEEEEEDKIEVAE

-564 RNMMKEGSN
+564 RNMMKQN
-573 ASSEEQG
+573 NKSEEES

>member
-1 MADTTVTNV
+1 MADTTVSNINEDKSNLIKRTS
-10 TNANKSIVGRA
+10 NAI
-21 TSALTDIRRFM
+21 TDIRRIL
-32 NEPAAKRALPTVLAL
+32 NEPAAKRALPTALAL
-47 VVTFIG
+47 IVTFIG
-53 IILFISMREPAKTTL
+53 IILFISFREPSKTTL

-88 INVSLDSATGEIL
+88 INVSLDSATGEVL

-123 PSGYDNLNDLPM
+123 PNGYDSLDNMPM

-147 QGLENEL
+147 NGLENEL

-164 LGARVHLAIPEKS
+164 LGARVHLAIPDKS
-177 VFIRER
+177 VFVRER

-197 RSLGGNQIRAI
+197 RSLGENQIRAI

-230 GNLLSKPTDDPT
+230 GNLLSKPSDDIN

-258 VYRQRVISLLTPIL
+258 VYRQRVLSLLTPIL

-277 TAQVSVDVDFT
+277 TAQVNVDVDFT
-288 TQNVTEEIV
+288 TQNITEEVV
-297 DPESSAIRSEQ
+297 DPEASALRSEQ
-308 ATQDITSEPEAQGI
+308 ATQDITSEPQAQGV

-336 ATDAPA
+336 ATENP
-342 VQSSGSNIKSQSSSS
+342 VPTQSQPNIKSQSSSS

-365 RVTATRNPT
+365 RVSTTTNPT

-387 EKFVTNEEGER
+387 DKLVTNELGEQ
-398 VLKKISD
+398 VLQKVSD
-405 AEKASIQAL
+405 EEKANLEAL
-414 VRDAIGFKE
+414 VRDAIGFRE
-423 ERGDSITITGGEF
+423 NRGDSITISSGEF
-436 VEDIQLIDVPWY
+436 VEDIQLVEVPWY

-461 TILVL
+461 TILIL

-474 RPLLSRILVPGGE
+474 RPLLSRILVPTAAVAGGP
-487 GVGLPGGTISVADE
+487 GVSMAQDD
-501 DEEEQEKIEVQE
+501 DEEEEEDKIEVAE

-564 RNMMKEGSN
+564 RNMMKQN
-573 ASSEEQG
+573 AKAEEES

>member
-1 MADTTVTNV
+1 MADTTVSNI
-10 TNANKSIVGRA
+10 NEGKSSLITK
-21 TSALTDIRRFM
+21 TSSAITDIRRIL
-32 NEPAAKRALPTVLAL
+32 NEPAAKRALPTALAL
-47 VVTFIG
+47 IVTFVG
-53 IILFISMREPAKTTL
+53 IILFISFREPSKTTL

-88 INVSLDSATGEIL
+88 INVSLDSATGEVL

-123 PSGYDNLNDLPM
+123 PNGYDSLDNMPM

-147 QGLENEL
+147 NGLENEL

-164 LGARVHLAIPEKS
+164 LGARVHLAIPDKS
-177 VFIRER
+177 VFVRER

-197 RSLGGNQIRAI
+197 RSLGENQIRAI

-230 GNLLSKPTDDPT
+230 GNLLSKPSDDIN

-258 VYRQRVISLLTPIL
+258 VYRQRVLSLLTPIL

-277 TAQVSVDVDFT
+277 TAQVNVDVDFT
-288 TQNVTEEIV
+288 TQNITEEVV
-297 DPESSAIRSEQ
+297 DPEASALRSEQ
-308 ATQDITSEPEAQGI
+308 ATQDITSEPQAQGV

-336 ATDAPA
+336 ATENPVPTQAQP
-342 VQSSGSNIKSQSSSS
+342 NIKSQSSSS

-365 RVTATRNPT
+365 RVSTTTNPT

-387 EKFVTNEEGER
+387 DKLVINELGEQ
-398 VLKKISD
+398 VLQKISD
-405 AEKASIQAL
+405 EEKANLEAL
-414 VRDAIGFKE
+414 VRDAIGFRE
-423 ERGDSITITGGEF
+423 NRGDSITISSGEF
-436 VEDIQLIDVPWY
+436 VEDLQVVEVPWY

-461 TILVL
+461 TILIL

-474 RPLLSRILVPGGE
+474 RPLLSRILVPTAAVASGP
-487 GVGLPGGTISVADE
+487 GVAIAQ
-501 DEEEQEKIEVQE
+501 DEEEEEEDKIEVAE

-564 RNMMKEGSN
+564 RNMMKQN
-573 ASSEEQG
+573 AKSEEES

>member
-1 MADTTVTNV
+1 MADTTVSNLNEGKSSLITK
-10 TNANKSIVGRA
+10 TSNAI
-21 TSALTDIRRFM
+21 TDIRRIL
-32 NEPAAKRALPTVLAL
+32 NEPAAKRAMPTALAL
-47 VVTFIG
+47 IVTFIG
-53 IILFISMREPAKTTL
+53 VILFISLREPAKTTL
-68 FSSLSEADKSKV
+68 FSSLSESDKSKV

-88 INVSLDSATGEIL
+88 ISVSLDSATGEVL

-123 PSGYDNLNDLPM
+123 PNGYDSLDDLPM

-147 QGLENEL
+147 QSLESEL

-164 LGARVHLAIPEKS
+164 LGARVHLALPEKS
-177 VFIRER
+177 VFVRDR
-183 GKPTASV
+183 SQPTASI

-197 RSLGGNQIRAI
+197 RSLGENQVRAI

-215 VPNLPSEN
+215 VPSLPSDN

-230 GNLLSKPTDDPT
+230 GNLLSKPTGGMG
-242 SAMSNRQL
+242 SGMSNRQL
-250 EYTMKLEQ
+250 DYTMKLEQ
-258 VYRQRVISLLTPIL
+258 VYRQRVISLLTPII
-272 GAGNI
+272 GVGNI
-277 TAQVSVDVDFT
+277 TAQVNVDVDFT
-288 TQNVTEEIV
+288 TQNITEEIV
-297 DPESSAIRSEQ
+297 DPEGSAIRSEQ
-308 ATQDITSEPEAQGI
+308 ATQDTTSEPEAKGI

-336 ATDAPA
+336 ATENPA
-342 VQSSGSNIKSQSSSS
+342 AAQAASKVKSQSSSS

-365 RVTATRNPT
+365 RVSTTTNPT
-374 GTIKRIVAAILIR
+374 GSIKRIVAAILIR
-387 EKFVTNEEGER
+387 DKLVINELGEKVLQKVSEEEKTNLE
-398 VLKKISD
+398 
-405 AEKASIQAL
+405 AL

-423 ERGDSITITGGEF
+423 NRGDSITISSGEF
-436 VEDIQLIDVPWY
+436 IEDLDVIEVPWY
-448 ENSAIRELLGKLF
+448 ENSVVRELLGKLF

-474 RPLLSRILVPGGE
+474 RPLLSRILVP
-487 GVGLPGGTISVADE
+487 VGDGSGSGPSVSIA
-501 DEEEQEKIEVQE
+501 EEEEEEEEDKIEVEE

-564 RNMMKEGSN
+564 RNMMKQNSK
-573 ASSEEQG
+573 SSEES

>member
-1 MADTTVTNV
+1 MADTTVSNI
-10 TNANKSIVGRA
+10 NEGKSNLITK
-21 TSALTDIRRFM
+21 TSSAITDIRRIL
-32 NEPAAKRALPTVLAL
+32 NEPAAKRALPTALAL
-47 VVTFIG
+47 IVTFVG
-53 IILFISMREPAKTTL
+53 IILFISFREPSKTTL

-88 INVSLDSATGEIL
+88 INVSLDSATGEVL

-123 PSGYDNLNDLPM
+123 PNGYDSLDNMPM

-147 QGLENEL
+147 NGLENEL

-164 LGARVHLAIPEKS
+164 LGARVHLAIPDKS
-177 VFIRER
+177 VFVRER

-197 RSLGGNQIRAI
+197 RSLGENQIRAI

-230 GNLLSKPTDDPT
+230 GNLLSKPSDDIN

-258 VYRQRVISLLTPIL
+258 VYRQRVLSLLTPIL

-277 TAQVSVDVDFT
+277 TAQVNVDVDFT
-288 TQNVTEEIV
+288 TQNITEEVV
-297 DPESSAIRSEQ
+297 DPEASALRSEQ
-308 ATQDITSEPEAQGI
+308 ATQDITSEPQAQGV

-336 ATDAPA
+336 ATENPVPTQAQP
-342 VQSSGSNIKSQSSSS
+342 NIKSQSSSS

-365 RVTATRNPT
+365 RVSTTTNPT
-374 GTIKRIVAAILIR
+374 GSIKRIVAAILIR
-387 EKFVTNEEGER
+387 DKLVINELGEQ
-398 VLKKISD
+398 VLQKISD
-405 AEKASIQAL
+405 EEKANLEAL
-414 VRDAIGFKE
+414 VRDAIGFRE
-423 ERGDSITITGGEF
+423 NRGDSITISSGEF
-436 VEDIQLIDVPWY
+436 VEDMQVVEVPWY

-474 RPLLSRILVPGGE
+474 RPLLSRILVPTAAVAGGP
-487 GVGLPGGTISVADE
+487 GVAVAEDE
-501 DEEEQEKIEVQE
+501 DEEAEEKIEVAE

-564 RNMMKEGSN
+564 RNMMKQNSK
-573 ASSEEQG
+573 SEEES

>member
-1 MADTTVTNV
+1 MADTTVSNINGDKGNLIKRTS
-10 TNANKSIVGRA
+10 NAI
-21 TSALTDIRRFM
+21 TDIRRIL
-32 NEPAAKRALPTVLAL
+32 NEPAAKRALPTALAL
-47 VVTFIG
+47 IVTFIG
-53 IILFISMREPAKTTL
+53 IILFISFREPSKTTL

-88 INVSLDSATGEIL
+88 INVSLDSATGEVL

-123 PSGYDNLNDLPM
+123 PNGYDSLDNMPM

-147 QGLENEL
+147 NGLENEL

-164 LGARVHLAIPEKS
+164 LGARVHLAIPDKS
-177 VFIRER
+177 VFVRER

-197 RSLGGNQIRAI
+197 RSLGENQIRAI

-230 GNLLSKPTDDPT
+230 GNLLSKPSDDIN

-258 VYRQRVISLLTPIL
+258 VYRQRVLSLLTPIL

-277 TAQVSVDVDFT
+277 TAQVNVDVDFT
-288 TQNVTEEIV
+288 TQNITEEVV
-297 DPESSAIRSEQ
+297 DPEASALRSEQ
-308 ATQDITSEPEAQGI
+308 ATQDITSEPQAQGI

-336 ATDAPA
+336 ATENPAPTQA
-342 VQSSGSNIKSQSSSS
+342 QPNIKSQSSSS

-365 RVTATRNPT
+365 RVSTTTNPT

-387 EKFVTNEEGER
+387 DKLVINDLGEQ
-398 VLKKISD
+398 VLQKISD
-405 AEKASIQAL
+405 EEKANLEAL
-414 VRDAIGFKE
+414 VRDAIGFRE
-423 ERGDSITITGGEF
+423 NRGDSITISSGEF
-436 VEDIQLIDVPWY
+436 VEDLQVVEVPWY

-461 TILVL
+461 TILIL

-474 RPLLSRILVPGGE
+474 RPLLSRILVPTGAVAGGP
-487 GVGLPGGTISVADE
+487 GVSIAQDD
-501 DEEEQEKIEVQE
+501 DEEEEEDKIEVAE

-564 RNMMKEGSN
+564 RNMMKQN
-573 ASSEEQG
+573 AKTEEES

>member
-1 MADTTVTNV
+1 MADTTVSNI
-10 TNANKSIVGRA
+10 NEGKSSLITK
-21 TSALTDIRRFM
+21 TSSAITDIRRIL
-32 NEPAAKRALPTVLAL
+32 NEPAAKRALPTALAL
-47 VVTFIG
+47 IVTFVG
-53 IILFISMREPAKTTL
+53 IILFISFREPSKTTL

-88 INVSLDSATGEIL
+88 INVSLDSATGEVL

-123 PSGYDNLNDLPM
+123 PNGYDSLDNMPM

-147 QGLENEL
+147 NGLENEL

-164 LGARVHLAIPEKS
+164 LGARVHLAIPDKS
-177 VFIRER
+177 VFVRER

-197 RSLGGNQIRAI
+197 RSLGENQIRAI

-230 GNLLSKPTDDPT
+230 GNLLSKPSDDIN

-258 VYRQRVISLLTPIL
+258 VYRQRVLSLLTPIL

-277 TAQVSVDVDFT
+277 TAQVNVDVDFT
-288 TQNVTEEIV
+288 TQNITEEVV
-297 DPESSAIRSEQ
+297 DPEASALRSEQ
-308 ATQDITSEPEAQGI
+308 ATQDITSEPQAQGI

-336 ATDAPA
+336 ATENPVPTQAQP
-342 VQSSGSNIKSQSSSS
+342 NIKSQSSSS

-365 RVTATRNPT
+365 RVSTTTNPT

-387 EKFVTNEEGER
+387 DKLVINELGEQ
-398 VLKKISD
+398 VLQKISD
-405 AEKASIQAL
+405 EEKANLEAL
-414 VRDAIGFKE
+414 VRDAIGFRE
-423 ERGDSITITGGEF
+423 NRGDSITISSGEF
-436 VEDIQLIDVPWY
+436 VEDLQVVEVPWY

-461 TILVL
+461 TILIL

-474 RPLLSRILVPGGE
+474 RPLLSRILVPTAAVAGGP
-487 GVGLPGGTISVADE
+487 GVAIAQ
-501 DEEEQEKIEVQE
+501 DEEEEEEDKIEVAE

-564 RNMMKEGSN
+564 RNMMKKNSK
-573 ASSEEQG
+573 SEEES